1 MADNI
6 DHIFDSVSDF
16 EDSGDEGSFYG
27 FENQEQNA
35 NSDSDLDFSESESE
49 EDQNKGEEGREEEVS
64 DEDAEPD
71 ELWWSDQLSPIR
83 IPDFVEASGIKFQ
96 LPDNP
101 TPVE

>member
-6 DHIFDSVSDF
+6 DHVSDSASDF

-27 FENQEQNA
+27 FENLENNDQFT
-35 NSDSDLDFSESESE
+35 DLC
-49 EDQNKGEEGREEEVS
+49 
-64 DEDAEPD
+64 
-71 ELWWSDQLSPIR
+71 

-101 TPVE
+101 RNADFFVAFVEEDLLDQIVQETNLYPRQKLADSPTRLANF